1 MRWLADEAEADAEKR
16 LVAARQRLRA
26 EQEEAELFALQAEA
40 AKARLAMEE
49 EIELAKLAKVCF

>member
-26 EQEEAELFALQAEA
+26 EQVEAELFALQAEA